1 MKWMHAGL
9 VLLSAAATVMTLG
22 CTPPP
27 SAAAAAVNDKVYAV
41 TPDSLKVN
49 AGIVGGEV
57 TGMKV
62 TERVEE
68 GSGRVAT
75 PARLTG
81 KLVLRNISP
90 DQSVRLIGAKVTY
103 IDAQGQPIKLEDN
116 RTEPTLKVAPSYGGT
131 DRLDPG
137 QDATHVLDAEFPV
150 AALKAGTL
158 KEIRIALAYTPTA
171 YREEMLGFVVSVG
184 GQN

>member
-1 MKWMHAGL
+1 MKWMHASLML
-9 VLLSAAATVMTLG
+9 VSAAAAAMTVG

-27 SAAAAAVNDKVYAV
+27 SAAAAVVNDKVYAV
-41 TPDSLKVN
+41 TPDTLKVK
-49 AGIVGGEV
+49 AGLVNGEV

-75 PARLTG
+75 PAKLTG
-81 KLVLRNISP
+81 KLVLSNAST
-90 DQSVRLIGAKVTY
+90 DKSVRLIGAKITY

-116 RTEPTLKVAPSYGGT
+116 RIEPTVKIAPSYGGS

-137 QDATHVLDAEFPV
+137 QEATHVLDAEFPV
-150 AALKAGTL
+150 AALKANEL
-158 KEIRIALAYTPTA
+158 KEIRIALVYTPSD
-171 YREEMLGFVVSVG
+171 YREETLSFGVSVG
-184 GQN
+184 GK